1 MAGPSTAQLDA
12 VLNAIAR
19 NIPFPTPPANL
30 YVSLHTADPAQTG
43 ANEVTTAAGSGW
55 VGYARVTA
63 AAGTAGTAAGAVF
76 GGGGVAGA
84 APTGTTTRSISN
96 SAALTFPASG
106 GTSGSVTVTHFGL
119 WDAATGGNWIRGGAL
134 SASQVIGANAS
145 GPSYAVGSV
154 VISQN

>member
-30 YVSLHTADPAQTG
+30 YVSLHTADPGQTG

-63 AAGTAGTAAGAVF
+63 AAGTAGTGAGAVF
-76 GGGGVAGA
+76 GGGAVAGA

-96 SAALTFPASG
+96 SAALPFPNSG
-106 GTSGSVTVTHFGL
+106 ATSGTVTVTHFGL
-119 WDAATGGNWIRGGAL
+119 WDAATGGNWLRGAAL
-134 SASQVIGANAS
+134 NASQVIGANAS
-145 GPSYAVGSV
+145 GPTYAAGSLA
-154 VISQN
+154 ISQS